1 MAVQRNRDLGSSL
14 ETVVARAM
22 ERRKPLARDEV
33 TTVYRLLNGA
43 ADDVPNA
50 TADRYGEVAVVN
62 LYDAGDA
69 ASNAGGTEGAGSA
82 RNEAAARGTVP
93 EQALV
98 RTLAAL
104 PDVRGVYVKRRP
116 RTAARLSDEQTAAL
130 APSRPAWGARSDEL
144 AVRENGLH
152 YLIRPGAGL
161 STGLFPDMREARARV
176 RALSS
181 DRAVLNLFAY
191 TCAFG
196 VAAMSGGATRALNID
211 AARPALQWGQDN
223 YTLNGLDA
231 DPYDFVYG
239 DVFDWLGRLARREAR
254 FDLVIADPPSYSTV
268 KGRRFAASRDYAA
281 LAEAC
286 ARVVAPGGLLLC
298 CSNEARQSRRAF
310 QAACLHGIAAAGRAA
325 RVRSY
330 DGAPEID
337 FPRLPGAE
345 GHLKV
350 LSLEIGPIA
359 TMNTMDKR
367 QLEVKRRHQGVAS
380 VTPH

>member
-1 MAVQRNRDLGSSL
+1 VQQNRDRGGDL
-14 ETVVARAM
+14 ETVVARAVD
-22 ERRKPLARDEV
+22 RRKPLARDEA

-43 ADDVPNA
+43 ADGVPGA
-50 TADRYGEVAVVN
+50 TADRYGAVVVVN
-62 LYDAGDA
+62 LYDADGVA
-69 ASNAGGTEGAGSA
+69 WETGASRETGVRREAGGA
-82 RNEAAARGTVP
+82 VP

-98 RTLAAL
+98 QALAGL

-176 RALSS
+176 RALSAG
-181 DRAVLNLFAY
+181 RAVLNLFAY

-196 VAAMSGGATRALNID
+196 VAALSGGATRALNID

-239 DVFDWLGRLARREAR
+239 DVFDWLGRLARRAAR

-325 RVRSY
+325 CVRSY

-337 FPRLPGAE
+337 FPRQPGEE
-345 GHLKV
+345 GHLKG
-350 LSLEIGPIA
+350 LSLEIGTA
-359 TMNTMDKR
+359 N
-367 QLEVKRRHQGVAS
+367 
-380 VTPH
+380 

>member
-1 MAVQRNRDLGSSL
+1 MQRNRDRGSNL
-14 ETVVARAM
+14 ETVIARAVD
-22 ERRKPLARDEV
+22 RRKLLARDEA

-43 ADDVPNA
+43 ADGVPGA
-50 TADRYGEVAVVN
+50 TADRYGAVVVVN
-62 LYDAGDA
+62 LYDANGVTR
-69 ASNAGGTEGAGSA
+69 GTGAGHG
-82 RNEAAARGTVP
+82 ARGAGDEVSVRGMVSGQ
-93 EQALV
+93 ELV
-98 RTLAAL
+98 RALAAL

-116 RTAARLSDEQTAAL
+116 RTAARLSDEQTATL
-130 APSRPAWGARSDEL
+130 APSQPAWGARSDEL

-161 STGLFPDMREARARV
+161 STGIFPDMREARARV
-176 RALSS
+176 RALSAG
-181 DRAVLNLFAY
+181 RAVLNLFAY

-196 VAAMSGGATRALNID
+196 VAAASSGAARVLNID
-211 AARPALQWGQDN
+211 AAHPALQWGQDN
-223 YTLNGLDA
+223 YTLNGLVA

-254 FDLVIADPPSYSTV
+254 FGLVIADPPSYSTV
-268 KGRRFAASRDYAA
+268 KGHRFAASRDYAA

-310 QAACLHGIAAAGRAA
+310 QAACLHGVAAAGRTA

-330 DGAPEID
+330 DGAPETD
-337 FPRLPGAE
+337 FPRLPGEE

-350 LSLEIGPIA
+350 LSLELGTTSSLPTKRPAAA
-359 TMNTMDKR
+359 T
-367 QLEVKRRHQGVAS
+367 
-380 VTPH
+380 

>member
-1 MAVQRNRDLGSSL
+1 MQRNRDRGDSL
-14 ETVVARAM
+14 ETVVARAI
-22 ERRKPLARDEV
+22 ERRKPLARDDS
-33 TTVYRLLNGA
+33 TTVYRLLNGT
-43 ADDVPNA
+43 ADGVPGA
-50 TADRYGEVAVVN
+50 TADRYGAVVVVN
-62 LYDAGDA
+62 LYDADGVARETSA
-69 ASNAGGTEGAGSA
+69 AGRAGAAGEAGVAGETGVRRGAGGA
-82 RNEAAARGTVP
+82 VP

-98 RTLAAL
+98 RALATL

-176 RALSS
+176 RALSAG
-181 DRAVLNLFAY
+181 RAVLNLFAY

-196 VAAMSGGATRALNID
+196 VAALSGGAARALNID

-231 DPYDFVYG
+231 DPYDLVYG

-310 QAACLHGIAAAGRAA
+310 QVACLQGVATAGRAA

-330 DGAPEID
+330 DGAPDID
-337 FPRLPGAE
+337 FPRLPGDE

-350 LSLEIGPIA
+350 LSLELTVGLA
-359 TMNTMDKR
+359 A
-367 QLEVKRRHQGVAS
+367 RRSA
-380 VTPH
+380 PDRMR